1 MKLIQVSNNRK
12 EIMDLLQDH
21 KDEVLIVSLK
31 ENENFI
37 VLSDNILNNFIKEF
51 KVLVPEVE
59 FEYIFDEFTKMVKEI
74 KPMLIGRSDY
84 IY

>member
-21 KDEVLIVSLK
+21 KDEILIVSLK

-59 FEYIFDEFTKMVKEI
+59 FEDIFNEFTKMVKEI

>member
-21 KDEVLIVSLK
+21 KDEILIVSLK

-37 VLSDNILNNFIKEF
+37 VLSDKILNNFIKEF

-59 FEYIFDEFTKMVKEI
+59 FEDIFNEFTKMVKEI